1 MRKFITFLAL
11 QLVCMGLAVGV
22 TAANFDV
29 ANPGEFQDALTA
41 AQSNGENDVI
51 NVAPCAGAGCSGG
64 AYTLTTPLTYN
75 AAAGEDFSLTIDGF
89 DSDTRILSGNS
100 TVSILRISTL
110 GATSDFG
117 AQFTVRNLT
126 FVNGNAAGDPADGG
140 ALAIEVQG
148 AFIEIS
154 GSVFADNAADD
165 DGGAV
170 FLRLQE
176 FGEAPVNIIDV
187 IFERNEAR
195 GITGDG
201 TGDGGA
207 LHVEASSGSG
217 VFINNS
223 DFFDNVAQGNGGGVE
238 VEGLD
243 PSDPAAARI
252 TQMDFFDVQFT
263 GNSAGGNGG
272 GADVGADGVFV
283 EIAGFVDNTAT
294 DGAGLHVRQ
303 NFFDLAVVNAG
314 FAANAASGNGGGLA
328 TESNEG
334 ATITLTNNTIYGN
347 SADGS
352 GGGAYVTIGGST
364 GRARFYNNILYAGT
378 DATAGRDV
386 FVDNDPFTDIPATVE
401 FFNNA
406 ITDLTGFPD
415 SSQVFGISSSAELTF
430 GDNIDEEP
438 ILPNVTQPDPDPD
451 QAANSP
457 TIDAGENAAPLVPN
471 EDYDGDSRPLDGD
484 ADGTATVDIGMDEFV
499 PGAVPDEADLAVTK
513 TDSPDPV
520 TGGNEVTYAIR
531 VTNAGPDDATGVAI
545 SDTLDPG
552 VTLVSATFSQ
562 GNPCVA
568 GGSPVVVNCELGG
581 ILSGEE
587 ATGTIIVA
595 TPVVE
600 TNEVVDNTVTVA
612 GNETD
617 PDGTNNAADT
627 QTTVVPAGPAQADL
641 AISKLDSPDPV
652 FTAGPD
658 LEYTITVD
666 NHGPDG
672 ATGVTL
678 TDTLPTGVAFVSA
691 TASTGTCGSPDAG
704 GTLVCD
710 LGSLAAGSNT
720 TVTIT
725 VTPEPVTESTEI
737 ANTASVAAVEDDPV
751 PGNNSATAT
760 TTLNPPSADMSVD
773 VTSTPADPAIGDTVT
788 YTVTVANDG
797 PSSNSGVTV
806 TATLPAGATF
816 GSATIDQG
824 DCELVEGTL
833 VCTIGLMEPGAT
845 VTAEVVI
852 TTPDEAGTLTL
863 FVEVSGD
870 ADDPTAA
877 NDTAEEV
884 TEVIGTV
891 ELRIRGVGGSGA
903 AGWPEL
909 ALLTLAAFAAL
920 RINRRGKRAGA
931 GAITAG
937 VAGLAALMMLAPAAD
952 LQAQT
957 GWYAGGSIG
966 HADADYDAGDLVND
980 LAARG
985 WIINTPEVDDSDTAW
1000 KLYGGFAFSPVLA
1013 IELGYAELG
1022 EVVTEYGAT
1031 VSPSDIDGLL
1041 ADTYA
1046 VHPTLGEGW
1055 FAAGVVSW
1063 PVVPERFS
1071 LYGRA
1076 GVFDW
1081 EADIDVRV
1089 ISGGTGRIS
1098 GDDSGTDWMW
1108 AVGFDWRIGAAWSIT
1123 AEWERYRLNDWV
1135 DVPSVGLRFRF

>member
-1 MRKFITFLAL
+1 MRNFSTFLAL
-11 QLVCMGLAVGV
+11 QFVCMGLAAGV
-22 TAANFDV
+22 TAATFDV

-51 NVAPCAGAGCSGG
+51 NVAPCAGAGCSAG

-176 FGEAPVNIIDV
+176 FGEAPVNIIDTT
-187 IFERNEAR
+187 FERNEAR
-195 GITGDG
+195 GIAGDG

-217 VFINNS
+217 VFITDT
-223 DFFDNVAQGNGGGVE
+223 DFFDNTAQGNGGAVE

-272 GADVGADGVFV
+272 GADVGANGVFV
-283 EIAGFVDNTAT
+283 EIAGFVANSAT

-303 NFFDLAVVNAG
+303 NFFDLAIVNAG
-314 FAANAASGNGGGLA
+314 FAANAASGNGGALA
-328 TESNEG
+328 TESNDG
-334 ATITLTNNTIYGN
+334 ATVTLTNNTIYGN

-415 SSQVFGISSSAELTF
+415 SSQAFGIASSAELTS
-430 GDNIDEEP
+430 GGNIDDEP
-438 ILPNVTQPDPDPD
+438 VLPNITQPDPDPD

-457 TIDAGENAAPLVPN
+457 TIDAGDNAAPLVPN

-499 PGAVPDEADLAVTK
+499 PGALPDEADLAVTK

-531 VTNAGPDDATGVAI
+531 VTNAGPDDATGVVV
-545 SDTLDPG
+545 SDTPDPD

-562 GNPCVA
+562 GTPCVA

-581 ILSGEE
+581 IVSGEE

-600 TNEVVDNTVTVA
+600 VNQVIDNTVTVA

-617 PDGTNNAADT
+617 PDGTNNTADT

-641 AISKLDSPDPV
+641 AVTKLDSPDPV
-652 FTAGPD
+652 FSAGPD

-666 NHGPDG
+666 NNGPDG

-678 TDTLPTGVAFVSA
+678 TDTLPTGVTFVSA
-691 TASTGTCGSPDAG
+691 AASNGTCGNPDAG
-704 GTLVCD
+704 GTLVCEI
-710 LGSLAAGSNT
+710 GSLASGSNS

-725 VTPEPVTESTEI
+725 VTPDTVTEPTELS
-737 ANTASVAAVEDDPV
+737 NTASVAATETDPV
-751 PGNNSATAT
+751 PGNNSATTT
-760 TTLNPPSADMSVD
+760 TTLNPPSADMSVG
-773 VTSTPADPAIGDTVT
+773 VTSTPSAPAIGDTVT
-788 YTVTVANDG
+788 YTVTVDNDG
-797 PSSNSGVTV
+797 PSTNSGVTV

-816 GSATIDQG
+816 ESATIDQG
-824 DCELVEGTL
+824 DCELVDGTL
-833 VCTIGLMEPGAT
+833 VCAIGVMEPGAT

-852 TTPDEAGTLTL
+852 TTPDEAGTLR
-863 FVEVSGD
+863 FIVEVSGD
-870 ADDPTAA
+870 ADDPATE

-891 ELRIRGVGGSGA
+891 DLRIRGVGGSGA

-909 ALLTLAAFAAL
+909 ALLTLAALAAAGAA
-920 RINRRGKRAGA
+920 RRRGRGGA
-931 GAITAG
+931 GTG
-937 VAGLAALMMLAPAAD
+937 VACLAALLMLVPAAA

-966 HADADYDAGDLVND
+966 QADAGYDASDLVSD

-985 WIINTPEVDDSDTAW
+985 WTIDTPEVDDSDTAY

-1031 VSPSDIDGLL
+1031 VSPSEIDDLL

-1063 PVVPERFS
+1063 PVIPERFS

-1076 GVFDW
+1076 GVFGW

-1089 ISGGTGRIS
+1089 ISGGTGRLS

-1108 AVGFDWRIGAAWSIT
+1108 GVGFDWRIGTAWSIT